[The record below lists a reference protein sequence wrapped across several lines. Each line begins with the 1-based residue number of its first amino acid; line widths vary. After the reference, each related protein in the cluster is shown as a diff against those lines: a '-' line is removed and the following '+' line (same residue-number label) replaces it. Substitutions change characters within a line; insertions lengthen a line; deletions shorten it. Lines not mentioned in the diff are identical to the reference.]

1 MKRYFL
7 LIILVALIFSSH
19 AFGQNFKVVYIE
31 EDLKQAVLYDRDT
44 GEEWSVQTGDE
55 IDGWKVVKI
64 TLNYVAL
71 AKQEQDIPIVM
82 KIPVNERIE
91 KNKERPATQPATL
104 DLSTYQRASRNLFL
118 QTEYHQAPEPF
129 GPKVGDFL

>member
-1 MKRYFL
+1 MKRFFP

-19 AFGQNFKVVYIE
+19 AFGQNFKVVYV
-31 EDLKQAVLYDRDT
+31 EDNLEQAVLYDRDT
-44 GEEWSVQTGDE
+44 GNEWSVQTGDE

-91 KNKERPATQPATL
+91 KNK
-104 DLSTYQRASRNLFL
+104 D
-118 QTEYHQAPEPF
+118 
-129 GPKVGDFL
+129 